1 MTKELSLGYGAISY
15 LNNIPFRNS
24 SRGNKGS
31 KWLKPLAL
39 LG

>member
-1 MTKELSLGYGAISY
+1 MGYGATSY

-24 SRGNKGS
+24 SRGNKDN
-31 KWLKPLAL
+31 KWLEPLAL